1 MSYYRTL
8 LAVGGYSPEYQI
20 YLDRLTSLGIA
31 QPDSNTKTKH
41 NQAVLS
47 IISAGLWGK
56 IASLKFLWNSNLD
69 AVTVDVKVPLQM
81 LGTPN
86 GGLGFT
92 PNLGLIGNGTTAY
105 FDTGFIPLTTNP
117 SIFTQNSCG
126 VFLYISQTFG
136 TTIYIYGNAG
146 NQRNRMNVQTVT
158 TSRLNS
164 GGSLSSAYGFGNNV
178 GVKGFYRDNSTDL
191 RLFRDKV
198 KSTRTQGSLS
208 SLMEPILLFR
218 NSSNYNIGT
227 LGGLLA
233 FTASL
238 TDAEHEILVDINNA
252 LIS

>member
-81 LGTPN
+81 LGTSY

-92 PNLGLIGNGTTAY
+92 PNLGLVGNFAGY

-136 TTIYIYGNAG
+136 TTNYIYGNAG
-146 NQRNRMNVQTVT
+146 TQRNRMNVQTVT

-164 GGSLSSAYGFGNNV
+164 GAGLSSAYGFGNEV
-178 GVKGFYRDNSTDL
+178 GVKGFYRDNSTNL

-218 NSSNYNIGT
+218 NGPSINIGT

-233 FTASL
+233 FTTSL
-238 TDAEHEILVDINNA
+238 TDAEHEILVDINNV